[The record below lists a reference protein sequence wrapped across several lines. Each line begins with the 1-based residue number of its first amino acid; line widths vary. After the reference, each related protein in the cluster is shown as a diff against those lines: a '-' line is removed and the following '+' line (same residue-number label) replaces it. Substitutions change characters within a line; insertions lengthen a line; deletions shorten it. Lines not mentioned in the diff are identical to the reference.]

1 MVEDDGEL
9 RGDAILPNRG
19 PVEDCRVAEA
29 VDKARFPDHSIRQAD
44 TAGPEISRRSC
55 STIGRVE
62 IYEIHR

>member
-1 MVEDDGEL
+1 MEDDGEL

-19 PVEDCRVAEA
+19 LVEDCRVAEA
-29 VDKARFPDHSIRQAD
+29 VDKAGFPDHSIRQAD

-55 STIGRVE
+55 STTGRVE